1 MENQAVDAV
10 ALAGSVAA
18 ADFSLWALFLKADV
32 LVKVVMMVL
41 VLASIWCWAIIFE
54 KGFRFR
60 RLRAQA
66 DQFEDSFW
74 SGGSLED
81 LFDRIGTRPDHPME
95 LLFVSAMREWRRS
108 TSKGLAG
115 EDFLRAG
122 IKDRTVQVMHI
133 ALTREVERLERYMGF
148 LATVGS
154 TAPFVGLFGTVWGIM
169 NSFQAIALTKNT
181 NLAVVAP
188 GIAEALFAT
197 ALGLIAAIP
206 AVVAYNKF
214 STDLGRYTIRLEGF
228 VGEFSAIL
236 SRQLDERRE

>member
-1 MENQAVDAV
+1 MGNQGVDAV
-10 ALAGSVAA
+10 ALAGSIAA
-18 ADFSLWALFLKADV
+18 TDFSLWGLFLKADLLVKAVMLV
-32 LVKVVMMVL
+32 LVG
-41 VLASIWCWAIIFE
+41 ASFWCWAIIFE
-54 KGFRFR
+54 KGIRFR

-66 DQFEDSFW
+66 DAFEDSFW
-74 SGGSLED
+74 SGGSLEE
-81 LFDRIGTRPDHPME
+81 LFDKIGTRPDHPME

-108 TSKGLAG
+108 TSKGLVG

-122 IKDRTVQVMHI
+122 IKDRIVQVMHI
-133 ALTREVERLERYMGF
+133 TLTREIERLERYMGF

-214 STDLGRYTIRLEGF
+214 STDSGPR
-228 VGEFSAIL
+228 
-236 SRQLDERRE
+236 

>member
-1 MENQAVDAV
+1 MDNQAVDAI

-18 ADFSLWALFLKADV
+18 ADFSLWGLFLKADWLVKAVMLV
-32 LVKVVMMVL
+32 LVG
-41 VLASIWCWAIIFE
+41 ASFWCWAIIFE
-54 KGFRFR
+54 KGLRFR

-66 DQFEDSFW
+66 DAFEDSFW
-74 SGGSLED
+74 SGGSLEE
-81 LFDRIGTRPDHPME
+81 LFDKIGTRPDHPME

-108 TSKGLAG
+108 TSKGLSG

-122 IKDRTVQVMHI
+122 IKDRIAQVMHI
-133 ALTREVERLERYMGF
+133 TLTREIERLERYMGF

-154 TAPFVGLFGTVWGIM
+154 TAPFIGLFGTVWGIM

-214 STDLGRYTIRLEGF
+214 STDLGRYSIRLEGF

-236 SRQLDERRE
+236 SRQLDERQE

>member
-10 ALAGSVAA
+10 ALAGSVAT

-32 LVKVVMMVL
+32 LVKAVMLVL
-41 VLASIWCWAIIFE
+41 VLSSVWCWAIIFE
-54 KGFRFR
+54 KGIRFR

-95 LLFVSAMREWRRS
+95 ILFVSAMREWRRS
-108 TSKGLAG
+108 TSKGLTG

-122 IKDRTVQVMHI
+122 IKERIVQVMHI
-133 ALTREVERLERYMGF
+133 TLTREVERLERYMGF

-169 NSFQAIALTKNT
+169 NSFQAIALTKDT

-236 SRQLDERRE
+236 SRQLDEGRE